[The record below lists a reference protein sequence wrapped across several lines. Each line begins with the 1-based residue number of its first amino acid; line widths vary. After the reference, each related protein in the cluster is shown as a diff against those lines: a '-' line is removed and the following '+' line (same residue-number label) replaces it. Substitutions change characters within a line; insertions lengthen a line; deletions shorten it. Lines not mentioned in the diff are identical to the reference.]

1 MRATR
6 LEADNQAMPETVF
19 VLGGG
24 ANLGA
29 TQVGMLR
36 ALFEHDITPDAVVGC
51 SVGAVNGAIVAA
63 GPSLSTVAHLESLWR
78 NLDGDAICPAGKL
91 NALRLLARRYP
102 TADNNLGLRRLLEA
116 HLPFRTFDE
125 TAIPLHVVATSLRTG
140 DERWLA
146 SGAVIPALLASSA
159 IPAVFPPVVI
169 DGEPLVDGAVVNNV
183 PISKAIELGAR
194 RIVVLHVG
202 NFLRPRRPPR
212 RPAEALL
219 QSFSIARNHRFQLE
233 VEHPPPGVEML
244 VLPAFDPGPTLGY
257 HDFSRAHLLIERAYR
272 LTTDFLASSVPA
284 PLRSVSHSMT
294 GASAHSRSRS

>member
-1 MRATR
+1 
-6 LEADNQAMPETVF
+6 MPGTVF

-51 SVGAVNGAIVAA
+51 SVGAVNGAMIAFNPTLTA
-63 GPSLSTVAHLESLWR
+63 VAHLESLWR

-102 TADNNLGLRRLLEA
+102 TLEGHDGLRGLLDR
-116 HLPFRTFDE
+116 HLPFRTFDQ
-125 TAIPLHVVATSLRTG
+125 TTIPLHVVATSLETG
-140 DERWLA
+140 RERWLDT
-146 SGAVIPALLASSA
+146 GNVIPALLASAA

-183 PISKAIELGAR
+183 PISRAIELDAD

-202 NFLRPRRPPR
+202 NFSRPRRPPR
-212 RPAEALL
+212 RPVEALV
-219 QSFSIARNHRFQLE
+219 QSFSIARNHRFELE
-233 VEHPPPGVEML
+233 TRYAPPGVEL
-244 VLPAFDPGPTLGY
+244 VVLPALDPGPALGY
-257 HDFSRAHLLIERAYR
+257 HDFSHAHLLIEKAYR
-272 LTTDFLASSVPA
+272 LTTDFLASS
-284 PLRSVSHSMT
+284 SHSMT